1 MTMAKLLGFNK
12 GPDKKKNANLPQA
25 DSPLDI
31 TTITWGDL
39 TWVNVPRPT
48 EREIEWLATT
58 YNFHPLA
65 MDDVLSRK
73 QISKIDTYPG
83 YLFFVFHHAYYQ
95 KETRIASKRQ
105 WFAFI
110 SDNYIVTINALELRT
125 LGALFRDCQANEET
139 RKEYMSNGS
148 GFLLYRIIDR
158 SLDSYFPVLDKILNL
173 MEDVEDAVFD
183 EEIEAAKEL
192 AVLRRDIITQRTVM
206 FPTRE
211 ILIEMENKLKRFS
224 KIDMTAYYSDLM
236 DHMDKICNTLDECK
250 EMIEVYK
257 DTDYT
262 LATNRLNKV
271 MRVLTII
278 STITLPFLAIS
289 GIYGM
294 NVFAPGGI
302 EKGNETTFILLIVSM
317 FVIAGAMLYYFRR
330 RRWI

>member
-1 MTMAKLLGFNK
+1 MANLHSFRKDG
-12 GPDKKKNANLPQA
+12 DKKKENISTLPA
-25 DSPLDI
+25 DHPMDI

-39 TWVNVPRPT
+39 TWVNVPTPT
-48 EREIEWLATT
+48 EREVEWLANT

-105 WFAFI
+105 WFAFLG
-110 SDNYIVTINALELRT
+110 DNLLVTVNAAELRT
-125 LGALFRDCQANEET
+125 LGALVRDCQANEET
-139 RKEYMSNGS
+139 RKEYMSNGP

-158 SLDSYFPVLDKILNL
+158 SIDSYFPVLDKILNL

-183 EEIEAAKEL
+183 EDVEAAKEIS
-192 AVLRRDIITQRTVM
+192 VLRRDIITQRAVM

-211 ILIEMENKLKRFS
+211 ILVEMENKLKRFS
-224 KIDMTAYYSDLM
+224 KIDLTAYYSDLM
-236 DHMDKICNTLDECK
+236 DHMDKICSTLDECK

-278 STITLPFLAIS
+278 STIILPFIAIS
-289 GIYGM
+289 GIFGM

-302 EKGNETTFILLIVSM
+302 EKGSFMSFFILIVLM
-317 FVIAGAMLYYFRR
+317 CLIAGGMIFYFRR